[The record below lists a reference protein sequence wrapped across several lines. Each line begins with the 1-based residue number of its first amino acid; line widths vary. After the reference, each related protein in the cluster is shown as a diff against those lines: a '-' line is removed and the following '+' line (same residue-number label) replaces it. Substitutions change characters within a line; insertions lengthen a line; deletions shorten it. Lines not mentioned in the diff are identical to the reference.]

1 MQEKYT
7 PGYSSNAT
15 NFMAKRSLDT
25 HGAFFKPYLRPG
37 MKLLD
42 CGCGPGTIALGLTRG
57 IAPGTLT
64 VMSNALREW
73 SQHPDGFFAAAW
85 CEVVGWKG

>member
-15 NFMAKRSLDT
+15 NFIANRSLDT

-42 CGCGPGTIALGLTRG
+42 CSCGSGAIANSNEPCFARMES
-57 IAPGTLT
+57 AP
-64 VMSNALREW
+64 RW
-73 SQHPDGFFAAAW
+73 IFAQSW
-85 CEVVGWKG
+85 CEVVGQKG